1 MKRIVLL
8 LGFVCLCGV
17 ACAQSSAEILRQMSA
32 RIDSLGR
39 YKADFVM
46 TSSLGNANGSYAV
59 DGTKF
64 RIDAGA
70 IELVCDGRTVY
81 EIDHSAK
88 EVAVDNVGYD
98 ATIWTN
104 PAKAFSMLDSRFD
117 HRLMG
122 QTTDSAK
129 ALYEVRLSGKENDGE
144 SFVMLI
150 DTTTLL
156 PYKVTYGT
164 GEQKVSLRII
174 RIGNDKTIEPSL
186 FEFNSAAHP
195 DYEII
200 DLR

>member
-1 MKRIVLL
+1 
-8 LGFVCLCGV
+8 
-17 ACAQSSAEILRQMSA
+17 
-32 RIDSLGR
+32 
-39 YKADFVM
+39 
-46 TSSLGNANGSYAV
+46 
-59 DGTKF
+59 
-64 RIDAGA
+64 
-70 IELVCDGRTVY
+70 
-81 EIDHSAK
+81 
-88 EVAVDNVGYD
+88 
-98 ATIWTN
+98 
-104 PAKAFSMLDSRFD
+104 
-117 HRLMG
+117 MG

-164 GEQKVSLRII
+164 GEQKVSLRIV

-186 FEFNSAAHP
+186 FVFRSAAHP

>member
-46 TSSLGNANGSYAV
+46 TSSMGNANGSYAV
-59 DGTKF
+59 DGIKF

-81 EIDHSAK
+81 EIDHAAK

-122 QTTDSAK
+122 QTADNGKT
-129 ALYEVRLSGKENDGE
+129 LYDVRLSGKENDGE

-150 DTTTLL
+150 DTATLL

-164 GEQKVSLRII
+164 GEQKVSLRFV
-174 RIGNDKTIEPSL
+174 RIGNDQTIEPSL
-186 FEFNSAAHP
+186 FEFRPAAHP